1 MSPWSHASAA
11 VIGRP
16 VSSSSTASDRGSR
29 RGSQS
34 TPPESG
40 MMPSP
45 VSGRRKS
52 ACSAATTRS
61 AASASSKPP
70 PAAIPLTA
78 AMTGLARPCSSV
90 SPAKPPG
97 PWSASASSPA
107 AAALRSQPAQKNR
120 SPAAVTIP
128 ARRSGSPS
136 RRANASYS
144 ARLVAASIALAG
156 GRSSV
161 ISSTPP
167 DASARTGGRPAAGS
181 GPPPAGTSGPPLA
194 AISGALLAEHRAGD
208 DVPLDLA
215 GAVPD
220 PLDPRVAPEPLDTE
234 VAHQAHAAE
243 DLHCLVGDAA
253 EHLGGVELGHRG
265 VGVAHPAPVE
275 PPGGAER
282 QELGR
287 LDLGRHVGQ
296 AEADALE
303 PPDRLAEL
311 LAGGR
316 PPGAQLQHPPGPPHA
331 GGRHREPARPE
342 PLAQQVEPVALVTE
356 QGGAGNPAVGER
368 QLAVVVAAVRDRW
381 RAAAD
386 GEPGGAVVDQEG
398 RYRRALAPGARLGA
412 GHREQHHEVGH
423 VGVADEVL
431 GAVDDPVAAVPAGP
445 GRHGADIG
453 PGARLGHRQAVVPL
467 AADDRQQV
475 LVDLAARAGLEDV
488 ARPRH
493 QRLERVG

>member
-16 VSSSSTASDRGSR
+16 VSSSSTASGRGSR

-78 AMTGLARPCSSV
+78 AMTGLARSCSSV

-97 PWSASASSPA
+97 PWLALAASPA

-120 SPAAVTIP
+120 PPAPVTMP
-128 ARRSGSPS
+128 TRRPGSLS
-136 RRANASYS
+136 SRANAAYS
-144 ARLVAASIALAG
+144 AWLVATSTALAG

-167 DASARTGGRPAAGS
+167 DASALTGP
-181 GPPPAGTSGPPLA
+181 GPP
-194 AISGALLAEHRAGD
+194 AISGAPFAEHRARD

-215 GAVPD
+215 GPVPY
-220 PLDPRVAPEPLDTE
+220 PLDPRVAPEPLHRE
-234 VAHQAHAAE
+234 VAHEAHAAE
-243 DLHCLVGDAA
+243 DLYRLVGDPA
-253 EHLGGVELGHRG
+253 EHLRGVELGHRG
-265 VGVAHPAPVE
+265 VGVTHPALVE
-275 PPGGAER
+275 PPGGAKGE
-282 QELGR
+282 QLGG
-287 LDLGRHVGQ
+287 LDLGRHVGE

-303 PPDRLAEL
+303 PPDRLPEL
-311 LAGGR
+311 LAGRR
-316 PPGAQLQHPPGPPHA
+316 PPGAQLQDPPGPPHA
-331 GGRHREPARPE
+331 GCRHGEPARPE
-342 PLAQQVEPVALVTE
+342 PLGQQVKPVSLDAE
-356 QGGAGNPAVGER
+356 EGGAGDPAVGER
-368 QLAVVVAAVRDRW
+368 QLAMVVATMGYRR

-386 GEPGGAVVDQEG
+386 RESRGAVVDEES
-398 RYRRALAPGARLGA
+398 RYRRALAPRSLLGA
-412 GHREQHHEVGH
+412 GHGKQHNEVGD
-423 VGVADEVL
+423 VGIADEVL
-431 GAVDDPVAAVPAGP
+431 GAVDDPVAAGPPGP
-445 GRHGADIG
+445 G
-453 PGARLGHRQAVVPL
+453 LHRTDV
-467 AADDRQQV
+467 
-475 LVDLAARAGLEDV
+475 RAG
-488 ARPRH
+488 R
-493 QRLERVG
+493 

>member
-1 MSPWSHASAA
+1 MSPRSHASAA

-16 VSSSSTASDRGSR
+16 VSSSSTASGRGSR

-45 VSGRRKS
+45 VSGSRKS

-70 PAAIPLTA
+70 PAAMPLTA

-90 SPAKPPG
+90 SPAKPPR
-97 PWSASASSPA
+97 PWSAPAPSPA

-136 RRANASYS
+136 RRANASYK

-167 DASARTGGRPAAGS
+167 DASVRTGGRPAPGS
-181 GPPPAGTSGPPLA
+181 APPPG
-194 AISGALLAEHRAGD
+194 AISGAPLAEHRARD
-208 DVPLDLA
+208 DVPLNLA
-215 GAVPD
+215 GPVPD
-220 PLDPRVAPEPLDTE
+220 PLDPGVAPEPLDRE
-234 VAHQAHAAE
+234 VAHEAHAAE
-243 DLHCLVGDAA
+243 DLHRLVGDPA
-253 EHLGGVELGHRG
+253 EHLRGVQLGHRG
-265 VGVAHPAPVE
+265 VGVAHPALVE
-275 PPGGAER
+275 PAGGAEG
-282 QELGR
+282 EEFGG
-287 LDLGRHVGQ
+287 LDLGRHVGE

-303 PPDRLAEL
+303 PPDRLPEL

-316 PPGAQLQHPPGPPHA
+316 PPSAQVQHPPGPPHA

-342 PLAQQVEPVALVTE
+342 PLTQQVEPVALGT
-356 QGGAGNPAVGER
+356 
-368 QLAVVVAAVRDRW
+368 
-381 RAAAD
+381 
-386 GEPGGAVVDQEG
+386 
-398 RYRRALAPGARLGA
+398 
-412 GHREQHHEVGH
+412 
-423 VGVADEVL
+423 
-431 GAVDDPVAAVPAGP
+431 
-445 GRHGADIG
+445 
-453 PGARLGHRQAVVPL
+453 
-467 AADDRQQV
+467 
-475 LVDLAARAGLEDV
+475 
-488 ARPRH
+488 
-493 QRLERVG
+493 

>member
-1 MSPWSHASAA
+1 MRPRSHASAA

-16 VSSSSTASDRGSR
+16 VSSSSTATGRGSR

-61 AASASSKPP
+61 AASTSSKPP

-78 AMTGLARPCSSV
+78 ATTGLARPCSSV

-128 ARRSGSPS
+128 TRMSGSLS
-136 RRANASYS
+136 RRANASYR

-156 GRSSV
+156 GRSGLSPRT
-161 ISSTPP
+161 SPAATT
-167 DASARTGGRPAAGS
+167 RTGSPPAAGS
-181 GPPPAGTSGPPLA
+181 GPPPAGASGPPPTGASGPPPAGMSGLPPA

-215 GAVPD
+215 GAIPD

-234 VAHQAHAAE
+234 VAHEAHAAE
-243 DLHCLVGDAA
+243 DLHRLVGDPA

-265 VGVAHPAPVE
+265 VGVAHPALVE
-275 PPGGAER
+275 PAGGAEGE
-282 QELGR
+282 ELGG
-287 LDLGRHVGQ
+287 LDLGRHVGE

-303 PPDRLAEL
+303 PPDRLPEL
-311 LAGGR
+311 RAGCR
-316 PPGAQLQHPPGPPHA
+316 PPRAQLQHPPGPPHA
-331 GGRHREPARPE
+331 RRRHGEPARPE
-342 PLAQQVEPVALVTE
+342 PLAQQVEPVPLGAE
-356 QGGAGNPAVGER
+356 QGRARDPAVGER
-368 QLAVVVAAVRDRW
+368 QLAVVVAAVRDRR
-381 RAAAD
+381 RAA
-386 GEPGGAVVDQEG
+386 
-398 RYRRALAPGARLGA
+398 
-412 GHREQHHEVGH
+412 
-423 VGVADEVL
+423 
-431 GAVDDPVAAVPAGP
+431 
-445 GRHGADIG
+445 
-453 PGARLGHRQAVVPL
+453 
-467 AADDRQQV
+467 
-475 LVDLAARAGLEDV
+475 
-488 ARPRH
+488 
-493 QRLERVG
+493 